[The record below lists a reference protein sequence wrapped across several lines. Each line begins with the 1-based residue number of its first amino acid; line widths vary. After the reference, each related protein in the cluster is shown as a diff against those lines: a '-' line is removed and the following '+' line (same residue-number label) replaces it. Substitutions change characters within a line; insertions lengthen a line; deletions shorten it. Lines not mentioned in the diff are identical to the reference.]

1 MEFHLP
7 GLPARRDTL
16 EAEFLERVAQPMGM
30 DVRLTDAARPKRVA
44 IMVVKQATACST
56 CSGAAGVGSST

>member
-44 IMVVKQATACST
+44 PRP
-56 CSGAAGVGSST
+56 AGVPGVTSAGTRPPG